1 MKKTKKK
8 VIFGLTVLTLISVLG
23 KTTLR
28 RILPIKINN
37 NTTYVSEPDNYD
49 GIQVL
54 VFSGRVDFNVLF

>member
-23 KTTLR
+23 KPTLR
-28 RILPIKINN
+28 RIFPIKINN